1 MDAAAVVEAA
11 ANEYVSYDGDDS
23 GNAGNGDGAA
33 ADLAGAVDP
42 ADVAAAATV
51 LLCPPLQTA
60 NQQLIA
66 MQ

>member
-1 MDAAAVVEAA
+1 MVEAA

-42 ADVAAAATV
+42 ADAAAVAATV

-66 MQ
+66 IQ